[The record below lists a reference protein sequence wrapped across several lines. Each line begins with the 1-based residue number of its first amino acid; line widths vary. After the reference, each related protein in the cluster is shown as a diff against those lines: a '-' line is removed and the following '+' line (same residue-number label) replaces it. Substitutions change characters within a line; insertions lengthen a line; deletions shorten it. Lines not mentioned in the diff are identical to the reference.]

1 MPPDIFQVNAEMPNG
16 IDCGYDT
23 RHNHHMTTQQQDTL
37 YKVLGEDMRSCH
49 GGDHVWTPGEWTP
62 TIEPRMC
69 EQGWHLCR
77 GPVQLLEWLGPQ
89 IWMAEARG
97 TVVESADKICVASCR
112 IIRRIDA
119 WNPTTARLLACDCAE
134 RPLHRER
141 QAGREP
147 DPRSWD
153 VLRVA
158 RAYAVGAASQDQL
171 DAARDAAWD
180 AEDAAKGAAKGAAWA
195 AARAAARDAAEA
207 AWDAARSAAR
217 DAAWDAAR
225 DAWDAAR
232 DAWDAAR
239 GVAWDA
245 EREWQAARLHHALLH
260 GDD

>member
-1 MPPDIFQVNAEMPNG
+1 
-16 IDCGYDT
+16 
-23 RHNHHMTTQQQDTL
+23 MTTRQPTL

-69 EQGWHLCR
+69 KQGWHLCR

-171 DAARDAAWD
+171 DAARDAAWV
-180 AEDAAKGAAKGAAWA
+180 AWA
-195 AARAAARDAAEA
+195 ARD
-207 AWDAARSAAR
+207 AAR

-225 DAWDAAR
+225 DAAWDAAEAAWAAAR
-232 DAWDAAR
+232 AAAWDAAR
-239 GVAWDA
+239 AAARAAAEAAWDAARAAAWDA
-245 EREWQAARLHHALLH
+245 ECEWQAAKLHVLLH